1 MNQVFLNP
9 IIVAID
15 KNSETEAYELSKE
28 LRGHIGAVKL
38 GLEYFDTYG
47 PEGIIKIQNLDIP
60 IFLDLKIHDIP
71 QTVKKTIDTLSS
83 LKPAILNVHALG
95 GKKMMEY
102 ALQAISQS
110 SPETNLIAVTIL
122 TSLDNDDL
130 SIMGIDISTKNLV
143 SNLAKLAKESGLS
156 GVVCSSEEIK
166 MVRESCGN
174 NFKIIVPGIRPEG
187 SNKNDQKRVMT
198 PKEAIIL
205 GADHL
210 VIGRPITE
218 SKDPKNTAIEIVNS
232 IK

>member
-28 LRGHIGAVKL
+28 LRGHIGAIKL
-38 GLEYFDTYG
+38 GLEYFDTFG

-71 QTVKKTIDTLSS
+71 QTVKKTIDTISS
-83 LKPAILNVHALG
+83 LKPAILNIHALG

-102 ALQAISQS
+102 ALDAVSKS
-110 SPETNLIAVTIL
+110 SPETYLIAVTIL

-130 SIMGIDISTKNLV
+130 RMMGIDISTKKIV
-143 SNLAKLAKESGLS
+143 SNLAKLAKEIGLS

-218 SKDPKNTAIEIVNS
+218 SKDPKNTAREIINS

>member
-38 GLEYFDTYG
+38 GLECFDTYG
-47 PEGIIKIQNLDIP
+47 PEGIIKIQNLNIP
-60 IFLDLKIHDIP
+60 VFLDLKIHDIP

-83 LKPAILNVHALG
+83 LKPAILNVHSLG

-102 ALQAISQS
+102 ALEAISQS
-110 SPETNLIAVTIL
+110 SPETHLIAVTIL

-130 SIMGIDISTKNLV
+130 SMMGIDISTKNLV
-143 SNLAKLAKESGLS
+143 SNLAKLTKESGLS

-166 MVRESCGN
+166 MVRESCGK
-174 NFKIIVPGIRPEG
+174 NFKIIVPGIRLEG
-187 SNKNDQKRVMT
+187 SSKNDQKRVMT
-198 PKEAIIL
+198 PKQAIEL
-205 GADHL
+205 GADYL

-218 SKDPKNTAIEIVNS
+218 SNNIKESLSRIVES
-232 IK
+232 LK

>member
-1 MNQVFLNP
+1 MDQVFLNP

-28 LRGHIGAVKL
+28 LRGHIGAIKL
-38 GLEYFDTYG
+38 GLEYFDTFG

-71 QTVKKTIDTLSS
+71 QTVKKTIDTISS
-83 LKPAILNVHALG
+83 LKPAILNIHALG

-102 ALQAISQS
+102 ALDAVSKS
-110 SPETNLIAVTIL
+110 SPETYLIAVTIL
-122 TSLDNDDL
+122 TSLDNYDL
-130 SIMGIDISTKNLV
+130 NMMGIDISTKKLV

-218 SKDPKNTAIEIVNS
+218 SKDPKNTAIEIINS

>member
-1 MNQVFLNP
+1 MDQVFLNP

-28 LRGHIGAVKL
+28 LRGHIGAIKL
-38 GLEYFDTYG
+38 GLEYFDTFG

-71 QTVKKTIDTLSS
+71 QTVKKTIDTISF
-83 LKPAILNVHALG
+83 LKPAILNIHALG

-102 ALQAISQS
+102 ALDAISKS
-110 SPETNLIAVTIL
+110 SPETYLIAVTIL

-130 SIMGIDISTKNLV
+130 RMMGIDISTKKIV
-143 SNLAKLAKESGLS
+143 SNLAKLAKEIGLS

-218 SKDPKNTAIEIVNS
+218 SKDPKNTAIEIINS

>member
-1 MNQVFLNP
+1 MDQVFLNP

-47 PEGIIKIQNLDIP
+47 PEGIIKIQNLGIP

-102 ALQAISQS
+102 ALEAISQS

-122 TSLDNDDL
+122 TSLDNDDFRM
-130 SIMGIDISTKNLV
+130 MGLDISIKDLV
-143 SNLAKLAKESGLS
+143 SNLAKLSKEVGLS
-156 GVVCSSEEIK
+156 GVVCSAEEIK
-166 MVRESCGN
+166 MVRESCGK

-187 SNKNDQKRVMT
+187 SSKNDQKRIMT
-198 PKEAIIL
+198 PKEAIIQ

-218 SKDPKNTAIEIVNS
+218 STDPKNTAIEIINS

>member
-38 GLEYFDTYG
+38 GLEYFNTYG
-47 PEGIIKIQNLDIP
+47 PEGIIKIKNLDIP

-83 LKPAILNVHALG
+83 LRPAILNVHALG

-102 ALQAISQS
+102 ALKAISQS
-110 SPETNLIAVTIL
+110 SPETHLIAVTIL

-130 SIMGIDISTKNLV
+130 SMMGVDISTKNLV
-143 SNLAKLAKESGLS
+143 SNLAKLTKESGLS

-166 MVRESCGN
+166 IVRKSCGK

-187 SNKNDQKRVMT
+187 FSNNDQKRVMT

-218 SKDPKNTAIEIVNS
+218 SKDPKNTVIEILNS

>member
-15 KNSETEAYELSKE
+15 KNSETEAYELTEE
-28 LRGHIGAVKL
+28 LVGQVGAIKL
-38 GLEYFDTYG
+38 GLEFFDTYG
-47 PEGIIKIQNLDIP
+47 PDGIRNLQKLEIP

-83 LKPAILNVHALG
+83 LKPDILNVHALG
-95 GKKMMEY
+95 GKKMMQF
-102 ALQAISQS
+102 ALESLLNN
-110 SPETNLIAVTIL
+110 SPNTQLVAVTIL
-122 TSLDNDDL
+122 TSLDDDDL
-130 SIMGIDISTKNLV
+130 QMMEMNISTKNLV
-143 SNLAKLAKESGLS
+143 SSLAKLTKESGLS

-166 MVRESCGN
+166 LVRESCGK

-187 SNKNDQKRVMT
+187 SDKNDQKRIMT
-198 PKEAIIL
+198 PKEAISL

-218 SKDPKNTAIEIVNS
+218 SRDPRKTIKEIVNS

>member
-15 KNSETEAYELSKE
+15 KNSETEAYELTEE
-28 LRGHIGAVKL
+28 LVGQVGAIKL
-38 GLEYFDTYG
+38 GLEFFDTYG
-47 PEGIIKIQNLDIP
+47 PDGIRNLQKLEIP

-83 LKPAILNVHALG
+83 LKPDILNVHALG
-95 GKKMMEY
+95 GKKMMQF
-102 ALQAISQS
+102 ALESLLNN
-110 SPETNLIAVTIL
+110 SPNTQLVAVTIL
-122 TSLDNDDL
+122 TSLDDDDL
-130 SIMGIDISTKNLV
+130 QMMEMNISTKNLV
-143 SNLAKLAKESGLS
+143 SSLAKLTKESGLS

-166 MVRESCGN
+166 LVRESCGK

-187 SNKNDQKRVMT
+187 SDKNDQKRIMT
-198 PKEAIIL
+198 PKEAISL

-218 SKDPKNTAIEIVNS
+218 SRDPRKTIKELVNS

>member
-1 MNQVFLNP
+1 MDQVFLNP

-28 LRGHIGAVKL
+28 LQGHIGAVKL

-83 LKPAILNVHALG
+83 LRPAILNVHALG

-102 ALQAISQS
+102 ALEAISQS

-166 MVRESCGN
+166 MVRESCGK

-187 SNKNDQKRVMT
+187 YSKNDQKRVMT
-198 PKEAIIL
+198 PKQAFNN
-205 GADHL
+205 GSDWL
-210 VIGRPITE
+210 VIGRPITSGNIKNNLKKLINHL
-218 SKDPKNTAIEIVNS
+218 SK
-232 IK
+232 

>member
-15 KNSETEAYELSKE
+15 KNSENEAYELSKE
-28 LRGHIGAVKL
+28 LRGHIGAIKL

-102 ALQAISQS
+102 ALEAISQS

-130 SIMGIDISTKNLV
+130 SLMGIDIS
-143 SNLAKLAKESGLS
+143 LS
-156 GVVCSSEEIK
+156 LIH
-166 MVRESCGN
+166 
-174 NFKIIVPGIRPEG
+174 I
-187 SNKNDQKRVMT
+187 
-198 PKEAIIL
+198 
-205 GADHL
+205 
-210 VIGRPITE
+210 
-218 SKDPKNTAIEIVNS
+218 
-232 IK
+232 

>member
-38 GLEYFDTYG
+38 GLEYFNTYG
-47 PEGIIKIQNLDIP
+47 PEGIIKIKNLDIP

-83 LKPAILNVHALG
+83 LRPAILNVHALG

-102 ALQAISQS
+102 ALKAISQS
-110 SPETNLIAVTIL
+110 SPETHLIAVTIL

-130 SIMGIDISTKNLV
+130 SMMGVDISTKNLV
-143 SNLAKLAKESGLS
+143 SNLAKLTKESGLS

-166 MVRESCGN
+166 IVRKSCGK

-187 SNKNDQKRVMT
+187 FSNNDQKRVMT

-218 SKDPKNTAIEIVNS
+218 SKDPKKTVIEILNS

>member
-28 LRGHIGAVKL
+28 LRDHIGAIKL
-38 GLEYFDTYG
+38 GLEYFDTFG

-71 QTVKKTIDTLSS
+71 QTVKKTIDTISS
-83 LKPAILNVHALG
+83 LKPAILNIHALG

-102 ALQAISQS
+102 ALDAVSKS
-110 SPETNLIAVTIL
+110 SPETYLIAVTIL

-130 SIMGIDISTKNLV
+130 RMMGIDISTKKIV
-143 SNLAKLAKESGLS
+143 SNLAKLAKEIGLS

-218 SKDPKNTAIEIVNS
+218 SKDPKNTAIEIINS

>member
-38 GLEYFDTYG
+38 GLEYFNTYG
-47 PEGIIKIQNLDIP
+47 PEGIIKIKNLDIP

-83 LKPAILNVHALG
+83 LRPAILNVHALG

-102 ALQAISQS
+102 ALKAISQS
-110 SPETNLIAVTIL
+110 SPETHLIAVTIL

-130 SIMGIDISTKNLV
+130 SMMGVDISTKNLV
-143 SNLAKLAKESGLS
+143 SNLAKLTKESGLS

-166 MVRESCGN
+166 IVRKSCG
-174 NFKIIVPGIRPEG
+174 KILKLLFQELDPRALAIMI
-187 SNKNDQKRVMT
+187 KN
-198 PKEAIIL
+198 E
-205 GADHL
+205 
-210 VIGRPITE
+210 
-218 SKDPKNTAIEIVNS
+218 
-232 IK
+232 

>member
-28 LRGHIGAVKL
+28 LRGHIGAIKL
-38 GLEYFDTYG
+38 GLEYFDTFG

-71 QTVKKTIDTLSS
+71 QTVKKTIDTISS
-83 LKPAILNVHALG
+83 LKPAILNIHALG

-102 ALQAISQS
+102 ALDAVSKS
-110 SPETNLIAVTIL
+110 SPETYLIAVTIL

-130 SIMGIDISTKNLV
+130 RMMGIDISTKKLV
-143 SNLAKLAKESGLS
+143 SNLAKLAKEIGLS

-218 SKDPKNTAIEIVNS
+218 SKDPKNTAIEIINS
-232 IK
+232 MK

>member
-1 MNQVFLNP
+1 MHQVFLNP

-28 LRGHIGAVKL
+28 LRGHIGAIKL
-38 GLEYFDTYG
+38 GLEYFDTFG

-71 QTVKKTIDTLSS
+71 QTVKKTIDTISS
-83 LKPAILNVHALG
+83 LKPAILNIHALG

-102 ALQAISQS
+102 ALDTVSKS
-110 SPETNLIAVTIL
+110 SPETYLIAVTIL

-130 SIMGIDISTKNLV
+130 RMMGIDISTKKLV
-143 SNLAKLAKESGLS
+143 SNLAKLAKEIGLS

-218 SKDPKNTAIEIVNS
+218 SKDPKNTAIEIINS